1 MSFRGVLEVV
11 DRSGHVQSRTRIET
25 LPFRIGRALDS
36 DLVIDDPYVCARHA
50 EIRGEDALEWVDAA
64 SVNGSFIGG
73 ARERVERIALAGIA
87 EIRLGH
93 THLRFRPADEALP
106 PTLPDPLAGSRWQGL
121 DRIRY
126 GAIALA
132 GSLVAVLAEQIIGSS
147 QALRAGVLLG
157 SAAPAL
163 IVLALWAL
171 AWSLVNRVVAHRF
184 HYFGH
189 LAIGG
194 FGVIAGG
201 LLEAIGGY
209 AAFAMAG
216 DQLLPGYNSLS
227 GALLAAGVIFGHLR
241 LISRGSARR
250 LVLPAALV
258 GAAVLSLGLLPGAG
272 DDQFSS
278 EPNFDGKL
286 KPPFAAL
293 RTGRSSEQ
301 YYSDATG
308 VFDAADEAASEADAE
323 R

>member
-1 MSFRGVLEVV
+1 MSFRGVLEMV
-11 DRSGHVQSRTRIET
+11 DRSGHVQSRTRILA
-25 LPFRIGRALDS
+25 LPFRVGRALDS
-36 DLVIDDPYVCARHA
+36 DLVVDDPYVCPRHA
-50 EIRGEDALEWVDAA
+50 EIRGEDALEWVD
-64 SVNGSFIGG
+64 SVSLNGSFIGA
-73 ARERVERIALAGIA
+73 ARERVERIPLEGTT

-93 THLRFRPADEALP
+93 TQLRFRPADEALP
-106 PTLPDPLAGSRWQGL
+106 ATLPDPLAGSRWQGL

-126 GAIALA
+126 GTVALA
-132 GSLVAVLAEQIIGSS
+132 GSLVAVLAEQIVASS

-157 SAAPAL
+157 TAAPAL

-194 FGVIAGG
+194 FGVITGS

-209 AAFAMAG
+209 TAFAMAG
-216 DQLLPGYNSLS
+216 DQLLPGYTSLS

-250 LVLPAALV
+250 LVLPATLV
-258 GAAVLSLGLLPGAG
+258 GTAILSLGLLPGAG

-278 EPNFDGKL
+278 EPSFDGKL

-301 YYSDATG
+301 YYTDATS

>member
-11 DRSGHVQSRTRIET
+11 DRSGHVQSRTRIEA

-36 DLVIDDPYVCARHA
+36 DLVIDDPYVCPHHA
-50 EIRGEDALEWVDAA
+50 EIRGEDTLEWVDAA
-64 SVNGSFIGG
+64 SLNGSFTGG
-73 ARERVERIALAGIA
+73 ARERVERIPLTGAA

-106 PTLPDPLAGSRWQGL
+106 ATLPDPLAGSRWLGL
-121 DRIRY
+121 DRIRFAAAAF
-126 GAIALA
+126 G
-132 GSLVAVLAEQIIGSS
+132 GSLVAVLVEQIIGSS
-147 QALRAGVLLG
+147 QSLRAGVLLG

-189 LAIGG
+189 LAIAG
-194 FGVIAGG
+194 FGVIAGS
-201 LLEAIGGY
+201 LLDTIGGY
-209 AAFAMAG
+209 AAFAMAS
-216 DQLLPGYNSLS
+216 DQLLSAYSSLS
-227 GALLAAGVIFGHLR
+227 GALLAAAVVFGHLR
-241 LISRGSARR
+241 LISRGSAGR

-258 GAAVLSLGLLPGAG
+258 GAAILSLGLLPGAG

-278 EPNFDGKL
+278 EPSFAGKL

-293 RTGRSSEQ
+293 RTGRSAEQ
-301 YYSDATG
+301 YYTDAQS
-308 VFDAADEAASEADAE
+308 VFDAADEAAAEADAE

>member
-11 DRSGHVQSRTRIET
+11 DRSGHVQSRTRIES

-36 DLVIDDPYVCARHA
+36 DLVIDDPYVCPQHA
-50 EIRGEDALEWVDAA
+50 ELRGEDALEWVDAA
-64 SVNGSFIGG
+64 SVNGSFIGS
-73 ARERVERIALAGIA
+73 ARERVERIPLSAAT
-87 EIRLGH
+87 EIRVGH
-93 THLRFRPADEALP
+93 THVRFRPADEALP
-106 PTLPDPLAGSRWQGL
+106 ATLPDPLAGSRWLGL

-126 GAIALA
+126 AAAGFT
-132 GSLVAVLAEQIIGSS
+132 GSLVAVLADQIIGSG

-194 FGVIAGG
+194 FGVIAGS
-201 LLEAIGGY
+201 LLDTLGGY
-209 AAFAMAG
+209 GAFAMAG
-216 DQLLPGYNSLS
+216 DHLLPAYASLS
-227 GALLAAGVIFGHLR
+227 GALLATGVLFGHLR

-258 GAAVLSLGLLPGAG
+258 GTAILSLGLLPGAG

-278 EPNFDGKL
+278 EPSFDGKL

-293 RTGRSSEQ
+293 RTGRSADQ
-301 YYSDATG
+301 YYTDAQS
-308 VFDAADEAASEADAE
+308 VFDAADEAAAQADAE